1 MRSILREKSQDF
13 FRILQHDRSEWKDF
27 WKEYCEENREFM
39 SGYNKKLALDDNTLD
54 KILKN
59 TGRPFLDRI
68 KQKNDEIKHLKQKAA
83 KIINEFSLELEL
95 TQEDFVI
102 YLIGALGIKD
112 VVTFES
118 DEGLIVLIDIVSLC
132 KNNRIEQLQD
142 IVLVSAKDARR
153 ILNQKQEVS

>member
-1 MRSILREKSQDF
+1 
-13 FRILQHDRSEWKDF
+13 
-27 WKEYCEENREFM
+27 M